1 MMSNGLSL
9 NPNAHTSPILLVDD
23 QPQNLAALQQVLSA
37 EYRLVFA
44 RNGAD
49 AIATALKHI
58 PALILLDI
66 EMPDMDGYAVCR
78 ALKADSRTEAIPV
91 IFVTSLGEVGD
102 EAAGFAVGAVD
113 YITKPFSPAIVS
125 ARVRTHLSLVRTTL
139 LEHSYR
145 DAIFMLGTAG
155 HYNDVDT
162 GMHIWRMA
170 AYSAEIAAACGWSA
184 EACHQLELA
193 APMHDTGKIGIP
205 DAILRKPAELDAVE
219 WGIMKTHSIIGHD
232 ILSKSEAPIFQMA
245 AEIALCH
252 HERFDGSGYPNGL
265 VGEEIPESARIVAL
279 ADVFDALSMQRPYKD
294 AWSLDSIMANL
305 HAGSGKHFEPR
316 LVEIFVS
323 ILPRILEIKAE
334 WEACESWKK

>member
-58 PALILLDI
+58 PTLILLDI

-125 ARVRTHLSLVRTTL
+125 A
-139 LEHSYR
+139 
-145 DAIFMLGTAG
+145 
-155 HYNDVDT
+155 
-162 GMHIWRMA
+162 
-170 AYSAEIAAACGWSA
+170 
-184 EACHQLELA
+184 
-193 APMHDTGKIGIP
+193 
-205 DAILRKPAELDAVE
+205 
-219 WGIMKTHSIIGHD
+219 
-232 ILSKSEAPIFQMA
+232 
-245 AEIALCH
+245 
-252 HERFDGSGYPNGL
+252 
-265 VGEEIPESARIVAL
+265 
-279 ADVFDALSMQRPYKD
+279 
-294 AWSLDSIMANL
+294 
-305 HAGSGKHFEPR
+305 
-316 LVEIFVS
+316 
-323 ILPRILEIKAE
+323 
-334 WEACESWKK
+334 